1 MRDYEKEIDKL
12 WEELAELRAAI
23 NPQNTEPNRPGQA
36 REFGREPY
44 TEERERVHIMHNMHP
59 DKRLSEMMEELCE
72 TADAEGSSGRITYLG
87 VFSSGGRQSNWI
99 KKAASCDDLMRLAES
114 GMASKVL
121 ACLGNATR
129 LKILVEILKG
139 PKTVAE
145 LTEVCGLGSTGQAYH
160 HMKPLLAADVIT
172 ESTDGDGRG
181 RYVVRPHRVQGVI
194 MLLAGISDMTDEEC
208 TKGVWE

>member
-1 MRDYEKEIDKL
+1 MRDYEKEIDRL
-12 WEELAELRAAI
+12 WEELAGLRAAI
-23 NPQNTEPNRPGQA
+23 NAQNIEQWHEQA
-36 REFGREPY
+36 REAEREPY
-44 TEERERVHIMHNMHP
+44 TEERENVRVMHNMHP

-87 VFSSGGRQSNWI
+87 VFSSSG
-99 KKAASCDDLMRLAES
+99 KKAALCDDLMRLAES

-129 LKILVEILKG
+129 LKILVELLKS

-160 HMKPLLAADVIT
+160 HMKPLLAADIIA
-172 ESTDGDGRG
+172 ENTDGDGRG
-181 RYVVRPHRVQGVI
+181 GYIVQPHRVQGII
-194 MLLAGISDMTDEEC
+194 MLLAGISDMVDEEY

>member
-1 MRDYEKEIDKL
+1 MRDYAKEIDEL
-12 WEELAELRAAI
+12 WEEIAGLRAAI
-23 NPQNTEPNRPGQA
+23 NAQNDEPGQA
-36 REFGREPY
+36 REAGREPY
-44 TEERERVHIMHNMHP
+44 TEEREQVHIMHNMHP

-99 KKAASCDDLMRLAES
+99 KKAALCDDLMRLAES
-114 GMASKVL
+114 GVAGKVL

-129 LKILVEILKG
+129 LKILVELLKS

-172 ESTDGDGRG
+172 ENTDGDGRG
-181 RYVVRPHRVQGVI
+181 GYIVQPHRVQGII
-194 MLLAGISDMTDEEC
+194 MLLAGISDMVDENY
-208 TKGVWE
+208 TKGAWE